1 MKVAVIVGGS
11 VSSDFKSWY
20 AKDKEKYLF
29 DGDTVHDVYNPIF
42 NYCFFWDGGCFL
54 NLAELEDELPDLDLS
69 TIFVVIEK
77 RLD

>member
-1 MKVAVIVGGS
+1 MNLAVIVGGS

-54 NLAELEDELPDLDLS
+54 NLAELEDELPDLDLD
-69 TIFVVIEK
+69 VILYANE
-77 RLD
+77 